1 MEDGME
7 VREVTPILSSW
18 PWHLTSINTCA
29 PVFKVSRKAGKV
41 GIVGKYTEK
50 PITHRSLSLKL

>member
-18 PWHLTSINTCA
+18 PWLLTSINTCA
-29 PVFKVSRKAGKV
+29 PVFRVLRKAGNV
-41 GIVGKYTEK
+41 GICKKV
-50 PITHRSLSLKL
+50 H